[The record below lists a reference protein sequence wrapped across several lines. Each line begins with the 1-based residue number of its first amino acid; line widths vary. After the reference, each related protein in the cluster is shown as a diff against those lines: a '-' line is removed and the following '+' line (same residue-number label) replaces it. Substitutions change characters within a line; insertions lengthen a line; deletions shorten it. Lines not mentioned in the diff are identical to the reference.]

1 MDNEYCDAVRTM
13 RLAVADLLE
22 TLAPGEW
29 DAPSLCAGWRVRDV
43 AGHLSIVSTITTWQ
57 LIAAAPSGRFN
68 PNRINTVIAV
78 RNGARRA
85 DDLVASI
92 RGHAADHT
100 TARMLDTRDSLF
112 DVIVHSQDIARP
124 LGRELS
130 VPVEWTRRGL
140 DRVWEMGWPF
150 RARRRLAGFTLRA
163 TDTDWT
169 VGAGPEVSGDAL
181 SMLLLLTGRRDAVAH
196 ALQGAGVARL
206 TESGHS

>member
-1 MDNEYCDAVRTM
+1 MDNEYWDAVRSM

-22 TLAPGEW
+22 TLDPGEW
-29 DAPSLCAGWRVRDV
+29 DAQSLCAGWRVRDV

-78 RNGARRA
+78 RNGARRT
-85 DDLVASI
+85 DHIVASI
-92 RGHAADHT
+92 RDHAADRT
-100 TARMLDTRDSLF
+100 TARMLDTRDALF

-124 LGRELS
+124 LGRELR

-150 RARRRLAGFTLRA
+150 RARRRYGGFTLRA
-163 TDTDWT
+163 TDIDWT
-169 VGAGPEVSGDAL
+169 VGAGPEVAGDAL
-181 SMLLLLTGRRDAVAH
+181 SMLLLLTGRRDVVAH
-196 ALQGAGVARL
+196 ALQGVGVAEL

>member
-1 MDNEYCDAVRTM
+1 M
-13 RLAVADLLE
+13 
-22 TLAPGEW
+22 
-29 DAPSLCAGWRVRDV
+29 
-43 AGHLSIVSTITTWQ
+43 
-57 LIAAAPSGRFN
+57 
-68 PNRINTVIAV
+68 
-78 RNGARRA
+78 
-85 DDLVASI
+85 
-92 RGHAADHT
+92 
-100 TARMLDTRDSLF
+100 
-112 DVIVHSQDIARP
+112 
-124 LGRELS
+124 
-130 VPVEWTRRGL
+130 PVEWTRRGL